1 MKRFTNL
8 AEENRGMLEE
18 RKEKKERKKGKGEG
32 IN

>member
-18 RKEKKERKKGKGEG
+18 RKEKKGKREG

>member
-18 RKEKKERKKGKGEG
+18 RKEKKEKEKGS
-32 IN
+32 IDPAQ